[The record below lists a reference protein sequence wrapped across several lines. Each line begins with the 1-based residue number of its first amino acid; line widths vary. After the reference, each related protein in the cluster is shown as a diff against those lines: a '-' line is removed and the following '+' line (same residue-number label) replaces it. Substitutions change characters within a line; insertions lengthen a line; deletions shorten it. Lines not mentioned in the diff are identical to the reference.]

1 MSRVRV
7 PLKAALLALLVA
19 APLSAAS
26 GETVINKSFSYF
38 SIGGR
43 TAEELD
49 KALSASGPMMKA
61 TGARHPGATRI
72 KFGGS
77 ITYVSRGG
85 RCAVG
90 SARVTLSTRII
101 LPRWK
106 YRRQA
111 GRDLALVW
119 DTLSSD
125 IKRHEERHAEIARNH
140 ARRMEKAFLALKPE
154 ADCERMQATVARV
167 SVTAIEAHD
176 KDQARFDRTEAA
188 NFDKRMIRLL
198 QYRLEAL
205 KKTQQQVAAP
215 RP

>member
-38 SIGGR
+38 TIGGR

-49 KALSASGPMMKA
+49 KALSAGGPMMKS

-77 ITYVSRGG
+77 ITYVNRGG

-140 ARRMEKAFLALKPE
+140 ARLMEKTFLALKPE

-167 SVTAIEAHD
+167 SVAAIEAHD

-198 QYRLEAL
+198 QYRLETL
-205 KKTQQQVAAP
+205 KKTQQ
-215 RP
+215 

>member
-7 PLKAALLALLVA
+7 PFKVALLALLVA
-19 APLSAAS
+19 APLGTAS
-26 GETVINKSFSYF
+26 GETVVNKSFSYF

-49 KALSASGPMMKA
+49 KALSASGPMMKS

-77 ITYVSRGG
+77 ITYVSRNG

-90 SARVTLSTRII
+90 AARVTLNTRII
-101 LPRWK
+101 LPKWK

-140 ARRMEKAFLALKPE
+140 ARRMEKMFLALKPQ
-154 ADCERMQATVARV
+154 DTCEEMQESVARV
-167 SVTAIEAHD
+167 SATAIEAHD

-198 QYRLEAL
+198 QYRLETL
-205 KKTQQQVAAP
+205 KKAQQ
-215 RP
+215 

>member
-7 PLKAALLALLVA
+7 PFKAALLALLVA

-38 SIGGR
+38 TIGGR

-49 KALSASGPMMKA
+49 KALSTGGPMMKS

-77 ITYVSRGG
+77 ITYVNRGG

-140 ARRMEKAFLALKPE
+140 ARRMEKMFLALKPE
-154 ADCERMQATVARV
+154 SDCERMQASVARV
-167 SVTAIEAHD
+167 SATAIEDHD

-205 KKTQQQVAAP
+205 KKTQQ
-215 RP
+215 

>member
-7 PLKAALLALLVA
+7 PFKAALLALLVA

-38 SIGGR
+38 TIGGR
-43 TAEELD
+43 TAAELD
-49 KALSASGPMMKA
+49 KALSTGGPMMKS

-77 ITYVSRGG
+77 ITYVNRGG

-140 ARRMEKAFLALKPE
+140 ARRMEKMFLALKPE
-154 ADCERMQATVARV
+154 SDCERMQASVARV
-167 SVTAIEAHD
+167 SATAIEDHD

-205 KKTQQQVAAP
+205 KKTQQ
-215 RP
+215 

>member
-7 PLKAALLALLVA
+7 PFKVALLALLVA
-19 APLSAAS
+19 APLGTAS
-26 GETVINKSFSYF
+26 GETVVNKSFSYF

-49 KALSASGPMMKA
+49 KALSASGPMMKS

-77 ITYVSRGG
+77 ITYVSRNG

-90 SARVTLSTRII
+90 SARVTLNTRII

-140 ARRMEKAFLALKPE
+140 ARRMEKMFLALKPQ
-154 ADCERMQATVARV
+154 DTCEEMQESVARA
-167 SVTAIEAHD
+167 SATAIEAHD

-198 QYRLEAL
+198 QYRLETL
-205 KKTQQQVAAP
+205 KKAQQ
-215 RP
+215 